1 MTIEK
6 AKKQSAIGNIPS
18 MDTKD
23 IRKESK
29 RGDSAEIRTK
39 VKEAIKA
46 IELCYNYETG
56 FHYIKQ

>member
-6 AKKQSAIGNIPS
+6 AKKQSSIGNIPS
-18 MDTKD
+18 TETKD
-23 IRKESK
+23 IRKEGQ
-29 RGDSAEIRTK
+29 RGDSVEIRTK

>member
-6 AKKQSAIGNIPS
+6 AKKQSSIGNIPS
-18 MDTKD
+18 TDAKD
-23 IRKESK
+23 SKKESQ
-29 RGDSAEIRTK
+29 RVDSAEIRTK